1 MQTTA
6 AFHWPRMQ
14 QMRVIEK
21 KEKSNSSTF
30 APAFFF
36 PFFAT
41 QALQLRLTLRLCI
54 QKPIEQFL

>member
-14 QMRVIEK
+14 QMRVLEK

-41 QALQLRLTLRLCI
+41 QALQLRLTAALYT
-54 QKPIEQFL
+54 KAN

>member
-14 QMRVIEK
+14 QMRVLEK
-21 KEKSNSSTF
+21 KEEQQLDLRSCI
-30 APAFFF
+30 FFF

-54 QKPIEQFL
+54 QKPIEQFI

>member
-14 QMRVIEK
+14 QMRVLEK

-36 PFFAT
+36 FFLRYSSIAITSYVAT
-41 QALQLRLTLRLCI
+41 LYTKAN
-54 QKPIEQFL
+54 